1 MQKVIINRTVVIE
14 IQDESLSEYYNILND
29 VEYIKFL
36 KAISKRPSVHTE
48 EIFLQLRGRGLLN
61 LEKLHNM

>member
-14 IQDESLSEYYNILND
+14 IQDESISEYYNILND

-36 KAISKRPSVHTE
+36 KAIGKKHSVYTE
-48 EIFLQLRGRGLLN
+48 ETFLQLRGRELLN
-61 LEKLHNM
+61 LEKLHSM

>member
-14 IQDESLSEYYNILND
+14 IQDESISEYYNILND
-29 VEYIKFL
+29 VEYLKFL
-36 KAISKRPSVHTE
+36 KAIGKKPSVYTE

-61 LEKLHNM
+61 LEKLHSM